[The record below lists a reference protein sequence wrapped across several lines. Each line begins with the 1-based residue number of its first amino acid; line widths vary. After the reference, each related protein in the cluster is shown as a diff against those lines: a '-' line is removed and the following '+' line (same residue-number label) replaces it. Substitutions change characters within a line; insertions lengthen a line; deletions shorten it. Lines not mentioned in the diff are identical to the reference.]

1 MQNLID
7 LTGKVALVT
16 GAGSGIGRA
25 TAVAL
30 ATQGAAVALNYH
42 RNEAGAAAA
51 QQEIINAGGA
61 AGGRAIIVQADVTKA
76 ADVRA
81 LVERTVAEL
90 GPVDILVNNAG
101 SLVERLRL
109 LELTEERWDDV
120 INLNLKSAFLCA
132 QAVAAS
138 MIERKTGA
146 IINVTSIAG
155 RNGGALG
162 SIHYSTAKG
171 GMITFTKGLAKE
183 LAPHGIRVNAVSPG
197 VIATPF
203 HEQFSTPEGMKNY
216 AAAIPLGR
224 VGQPVE
230 VAQTIAYLASN
241 AASFLCGE
249 TIEIN
254 GGMLME

>member
-1 MQNLID
+1 MQHLID
-7 LTGKVALVT
+7 LSGRVALVT

-25 TAVAL
+25 TALTL
-30 ATQGAAVALNYH
+30 AAQGAAVALNYH
-42 RNEAGAAAA
+42 RNETGAASA
-51 QQEIINAGGA
+51 QQEILA
-61 AGGRAIIVQADVTKA
+61 AGGRAMIVQADVTKA
-76 ADVRA
+76 VEVRA
-81 LVERTVAEL
+81 MVKRVAAEL
-90 GPVDILVNNAG
+90 GPIDILVNNAG

-109 LELTEERWDDV
+109 LELTEERWDEV

-132 QAVAAS
+132 QAVAAA
-138 MIERKTGA
+138 MIERKAGT

-171 GMITFTKGLAKE
+171 GVITLTKGLAKE
-183 LAPHGIRVNAVSPG
+183 LAPHGVRVNAVSPG

-203 HEQFSTPEGMKNY
+203 HEQFSTAEAMKNY

-224 VGQPVE
+224 VGQPGE
-230 VAQTIAYLASN
+230 AAQTIAFLASD
-241 AASFLCGE
+241 AASYLCGE

-254 GGMLME
+254 GGMLMD

>member
-1 MQNLID
+1 M
-7 LTGKVALVT
+7 T
-16 GAGSGIGRA
+16 
-25 TAVAL
+25 L
-30 ATQGAAVALNYH
+30 AAQGAAVALNYQ

-51 QQEIINAGGA
+51 QQEIMA
-61 AGGRAIIVQADVTKA
+61 AGGRAISVQADVTKA
-76 ADVRA
+76 ADVKA
-81 LVERTVAEL
+81 LVMRTVAEL

-109 LELTEERWDDV
+109 LELTEERWDEV

-132 QAVAAS
+132 RAVAAA
-138 MIERKTGA
+138 MIERQTGA

-171 GMITFTKGLAKE
+171 GMIAFTKGLAKE

-203 HEQFSTPEGMKNY
+203 HEHFSTPEAMQNY

-230 VAQTIAYLASN
+230 VAQTIAYLASE

-254 GGMLME
+254 GGMLML

>member
-1 MQNLID
+1 
-7 LTGKVALVT
+7 VT
-16 GAGSGIGRA
+16 
-25 TAVAL
+25 L
-30 ATQGAAVALNYH
+30 AAQGAVVALNYH
-42 RNEAGAAAA
+42 RHEAGAAAA
-51 QQEIINAGGA
+51 AEKINA

-76 ADVRA
+76 ADVRT
-81 LVERTVAEL
+81 LIERTVAEF

-109 LELTEERWDDV
+109 LELTEERWDEV

-132 QAVAAS
+132 QAVAAA
-138 MIERKTGA
+138 MIERRTGA

-171 GMITFTKGLAKE
+171 GVIALTKGLAKE
-183 LAPHGIRVNAVSPG
+183 LAPHGVRVNAVSPG

-203 HEQFSTPEGMKNY
+203 HEQFSTPEAMKNY

-230 VAQTIAYLASN
+230 VAQTIAYLASE
-241 AASFLCGE
+241 ATSFLCGE

-254 GGMLME
+254 GGMLML